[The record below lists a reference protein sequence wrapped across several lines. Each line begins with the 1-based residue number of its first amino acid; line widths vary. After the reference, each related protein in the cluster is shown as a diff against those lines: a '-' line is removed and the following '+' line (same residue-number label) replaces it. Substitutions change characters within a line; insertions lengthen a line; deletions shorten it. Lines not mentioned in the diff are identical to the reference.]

1 LSLLDRMLGHSGPSA
16 RQHVV
21 WPLLLATVI
30 HSLLDGWAVRLLGVQ
45 ALANVAVTAGLAL
58 HKIPE
63 GAAVGWITRRSLAS
77 ARRAF
82 LVSTGAE
89 LFTLAGAF
97 AEPALNASGAA
108 RFGIWWSASVLS
120 VVAGGFLFLGWHAV
134 SPVWR
139 RRDVMAIFL
148 ATFLLVGVLSF
159 LRTGGI

>member
-1 LSLLDRMLGHSGPSA
+1 
-16 RQHVV
+16 
-21 WPLLLATVI
+21 
-30 HSLLDGWAVRLLGVQ
+30 
-45 ALANVAVTAGLAL
+45 
-58 HKIPE
+58 
-63 GAAVGWITRRSLAS
+63 VGWITRRSLAS